1 MNMLWIWIQD
11 SEEGE
16 TRHDHEEIKMD
27 NLLETGVDRPV
38 LFRPVNFVSHTG

>member
-16 TRHDHEEIKMD
+16 TRHDHERD
-27 NLLETGVDRPV
+27 QNGQSFGNRGGPTGS
-38 LFRPVNFVSHTG
+38 VSTG